1 MQNNGGAPA
10 AAPSLLEVPIGSGR
24 KKRGVSGNT
33 LLMMLLLAEH
43 ENHGVITKPVDVA
56 HALLC

>member
-1 MQNNGGAPA
+1 MAGPPA